1 MKKQY
6 FFASLFVRT
15 AKGLAIVVALI
26 GIGFCVL
33 RYYQASIAAG
43 AVAYQPSPHLQQA
56 LDKLKDSYLSA
67 QQVVDSFNENN
78 QSATPG
84 VEPPRFPLVLDSAE
98 DFTRI
103 AAELSRLDQ
112 VRGQLKDS
120 IVSRFEDRVK
130 SIEEKLHAYAAALQS
145 APSPAPASN
154 PEPSPAPAPREES
167 LFSSQ
172 FGVPEAN
179 DRRANLT
186 ERKEFL
192 KALANKA
199 ENADNRAT
207 LSEAAQQVERLT
219 KLLPE
224 KFDAASAAEPDSPAK
239 GPGPEPSSNTL
250 LSERV
255 AHQLEQ
261 LRGAVRQNLLTS
273 WTIDDA
279 FKQATDLSLTERNK
293 HRAATLAE
301 QGIWLSATS
310 RIVIGL
316 LATGLVCLVILVFA
330 DLVQTQLDTA
340 TNSSTV
346 ADAINSLRGS
356 VTHLAEPTS
365 ILAPMPKPTPMPE
378 PTSEPLP
385 PKPTPMSE
393 PTSILAPTPKPTPIE
408 DDWPAA
414 GGS

>member
-1 MKKQY
+1 VNRQY

-43 AVAYQPSPHLQQA
+43 AVGYQPPPHLQQA
-56 LDKLKDSYLSA
+56 LDQVKDSFLTG
-67 QQVVDSFNENN
+67 QQIVDAFNESN
-78 QSATPG
+78 QTTTPG
-84 VEPPRFPLVLDSAE
+84 VEPPRFPLVIESAD

-103 AAELSRLDQ
+103 ATELSRLDQ

-120 IVSRFEDRVK
+120 IVSRFEERVK
-130 SIEEKLHAYAAALQS
+130 SIEEKLHTYAAALQS
-145 APSPAPASN
+145 PPSPAPASS
-154 PEPSPAPAPREES
+154 PEPSPASAAQEES

-172 FGVPEAN
+172 LGVPEAN
-179 DRRANLT
+179 DRRASLN

-192 KALANKA
+192 KTLANKA

-207 LSEAAQQVERLT
+207 LSEATELLERLG

-261 LRGAVRQNLLTS
+261 LRGAVRQMLLTS
-273 WTIDDA
+273 WTLDDA
-279 FKQATDLSLTERNK
+279 FKQATDLSLTEREK
-293 HRAATLAE
+293 QRTATLAE

-316 LATGLVCLVILVFA
+316 LATGLVCLLILVFA

-346 ADAINSLRGS
+346 AEAINSLRGS
-356 VTHLAEPTS
+356 VTHL
-365 ILAPMPKPTPMPE
+365 
-378 PTSEPLP
+378 
-385 PKPTPMSE
+385 SE
-393 PTSILAPTPKPTPIE
+393 PTSILTPTPKPAPIE
-408 DDWPAA
+408 DDWPSA

>member
-1 MKKQY
+1 
-6 FFASLFVRT
+6 
-15 AKGLAIVVALI
+15 
-26 GIGFCVL
+26 
-33 RYYQASIAAG
+33 
-43 AVAYQPSPHLQQA
+43 
-56 LDKLKDSYLSA
+56 
-67 QQVVDSFNENN
+67 
-78 QSATPG
+78 
-84 VEPPRFPLVLDSAE
+84 LVIDSAE

-120 IVSRFEDRVK
+120 IVGHFEERVK
-130 SIEEKLHAYAAALQS
+130 SIEGKLHAYAAALRS

-154 PEPSPAPAPREES
+154 ADPSPAPPPREES
-167 LFSSQ
+167 LFSQLGASD
-172 FGVPEAN
+172 AN
-179 DRRANLT
+179 DRRANLN

-192 KALANKA
+192 KTLATKA

-207 LSEAAQQVERLT
+207 LSEATEQLERLS

-239 GPGPEPSSNTL
+239 GPGPEPSNSTL

-261 LRGAVRQNLLTS
+261 LRGAVRQMLLTS

-279 FKQATDLSLTERNK
+279 FKQATDLSLTERDK
-293 HRAATLAE
+293 DRVATLAE

-310 RIVIGL
+310 RSVVGL
-316 LATGLVCLVILVFA
+316 LATGLVCLLILVFA

-346 ADAINSLRGS
+346 AEAINSLRGS
-356 VTHLAEPTS
+356 VTHL
-365 ILAPMPKPTPMPE
+365 
-378 PTSEPLP
+378 
-385 PKPTPMSE
+385 SE
-393 PTSILAPTPKPTPIE
+393 PTSILAPTPKPTPMSEPTSILAATPNPAPIE

>member
-1 MKKQY
+1 VNRHY

-15 AKGLAIVVALI
+15 AKSLAIIVALI

-33 RYYQASIAAG
+33 RYYQASVAVG
-43 AVAYQPSPHLQQA
+43 AVAYQPSPQLQRA

-67 QQVVDSFNENN
+67 QQIVDSFNEGN
-78 QSATPG
+78 QSAAPG
-84 VEPPRFPLVLDSAE
+84 LEPPRFPLVVDSAE

-120 IVSRFEDRVK
+120 IVGHFEERVK
-130 SIEEKLHAYAAALQS
+130 SIEGKLHAYAAALRS

-154 PEPSPAPAPREES
+154 ADPSPDPPPREES
-167 LFSSQ
+167 LFSQ
-172 FGVPEAN
+172 LGVSDAN
-179 DRRANLT
+179 DRRANLN

-192 KALANKA
+192 KTLATKA

-207 LSEAAQQVERLT
+207 LSEATEQLERLS

-239 GPGPEPSSNTL
+239 GPGPEPSNSTL

-261 LRGAVRQNLLTS
+261 LRGAVRQVLLTS

-279 FKQATDLSLTERNK
+279 FKQATDLSLTERDK
-293 HRAATLAE
+293 DRAATLAE

-316 LATGLVCLVILVFA
+316 LATGLACLVILVFA

-356 VTHLAEPTS
+356 VTHL
-365 ILAPMPKPTPMPE
+365 
-378 PTSEPLP
+378 
-385 PKPTPMSE
+385 SE
-393 PTSILAPTPKPTPIE
+393 PTSILAPTPKPTPMSEPTSILAATPNPAPIE

>member
-1 MKKQY
+1 MPIHHQ
-6 FFASLFVRT
+6 L
-15 AKGLAIVVALI
+15 
-26 GIGFCVL
+26 
-33 RYYQASIAAG
+33 
-43 AVAYQPSPHLQQA
+43 P
-56 LDKLKDSYLSA
+56 
-67 QQVVDSFNENN
+67 
-78 QSATPG
+78 
-84 VEPPRFPLVLDSAE
+84 PPRD
-98 DFTRI
+98 
-103 AAELSRLDQ
+103 
-112 VRGQLKDS
+112 
-120 IVSRFEDRVK
+120 
-130 SIEEKLHAYAAALQS
+130 
-145 APSPAPASN
+145 
-154 PEPSPAPAPREES
+154 ES
-167 LFSSQ
+167 LFSQ
-172 FGVPEAN
+172 LGVSDAN
-179 DRRANLT
+179 DRRANLN

-192 KALANKA
+192 KTLANKA

-207 LSEAAQQVERLT
+207 LSEATEQLERLA

-224 KFDAASAAEPDSPAK
+224 KFDAAAAAEPDSPAK

-261 LRGAVRQNLLTS
+261 LRGAVRQMLLTS

-279 FKQATDLSLTERNK
+279 FKQATDLSLTERDK
-293 HRAATLAE
+293 DRAATLAE

-310 RIVIGL
+310 RIVVGL

-356 VTHLAEPTS
+356 VTHLSEPTS
-365 ILAPMPKPTPMPE
+365 ILAPT
-378 PTSEPLP
+378 

-393 PTSILAPTPKPTPIE
+393 PTSILAPTPKPAPIE

>member
-1 MKKQY
+1 VKKHY

-15 AKGLAIVVALI
+15 ARGLAIVVALI

-43 AVAYQPSPHLQQA
+43 AVAYQPSPHLQQS

-67 QQVVDSFNENN
+67 QQVVDSFNESN

-84 VEPPRFPLVLDSAE
+84 IEPPRFPLVVDSTE

-145 APSPAPASN
+145 SPAPASN
-154 PEPSPAPAPREES
+154 PESSPAPAPREES

-172 FGVPEAN
+172 FGVPEAI
-179 DRRANLT
+179 DRRANLN

-207 LSEAAQQVERLT
+207 LSEATQQLERLA

-224 KFDAASAAEPDSPAK
+224 KFDAASAVEPDSPAK
-239 GPGPEPSSNTL
+239 GPGPEPSSNLL

-261 LRGAVRQNLLTS
+261 LRGVVRQNLLTS
-273 WTIDDA
+273 WTVDDA
-279 FKQATDLSLTERNK
+279 FKQATDLSLTERDRQ
-293 HRAATLAE
+293 RAATLAE

-316 LATGLVCLVILVFA
+316 LATGLACLVILVFA

-340 TNSSTV
+340 TNSSMV
-346 ADAINSLRGS
+346 AEAINSLRGS
-356 VTHLAEPTS
+356 VTHLSEPTAILAATPKPEPTS
-365 ILAPMPKPTPMPE
+365 ILAQ
-378 PTSEPLP
+378 
-385 PKPTPMSE
+385 
-393 PTSILAPTPKPTPIE
+393 TPKSTPIE